1 MHVEKYTRNAVG
13 HLLRHYSREEQHIGN
28 KSVERNRSW
37 ENYNLAPVRDLSD
50 IDYYRLRLSK
60 VKCQNRADVKT
71 LCDWI
76 ITLPKQPFTE
86 KEEQTFFRHAYQFME
101 KRYGESNVI
110 SAWVHK
116 DEMGQPH
123 LHFCFIP
130 ICIDKKK
137 GIEKVAAKEVLT
149 RTELRS
155 IHKDMA
161 IYMEKRFWR
170 DIGILNGATAGGNR
184 SVAELKENEVRAQLE
199 VLEAVKKQSLMECV
213 QAIKNRPQIVAIV
226 TKAIRIAM
234 GEEAEQGRMA
244 KERRFERCR

>member
-1 MHVEKYTRNAVG
+1 
-13 HLLRHYSREEQHIGN
+13 
-28 KSVERNRSW
+28 
-37 ENYNLAPVRDLSD
+37 
-50 IDYYRLRLSK
+50 
-60 VKCQNRADVKT
+60 
-71 LCDWI
+71 
-76 ITLPKQPFTE
+76 
-86 KEEQTFFRHAYQFME
+86 
-101 KRYGESNVI
+101 
-110 SAWVHK
+110 
-116 DEMGQPH
+116 
-123 LHFCFIP
+123 
-130 ICIDKKK
+130 
-137 GIEKVAAKEVLT
+137 
-149 RTELRS
+149 
-155 IHKDMA
+155 MA